1 MHKQLRLKPLKNNQ
15 MGSIFHLWVC
25 FVGCDEFKMPGSRTR
40 KANAAVSNDRRTL
53 PRFFKQRR
61 GRVAR
66 GVEREFLVC
75 VASFF
80 CESAS
85 NAVKRRDAAD
95 TKKNK
100 TFHLGEKI
108 KETTTMCFGGE
119 EGTGWRRNKS
129 AGWGKRKA
137 TAQAEERNVNTWQTY
152 ARSDRRVFVWVF
164 ILREY
169 GRVLKAHMTRATN
182 PPNSQTHK

>member
-40 KANAAVSNDRRTL
+40 KENAAVSNDRRTL

-66 GVEREFLVC
+66 GLEREFLVC

-95 TKKNK
+95 TKKKKNVPSWRENK
-100 TFHLGEKI
+100 RNGNDVFRRRRRDRLEKKQICRLGKA
-108 KETTTMCFGGE
+108 KSNDPGG
-119 EGTGWRRNKS
+119 G
-129 AGWGKRKA
+129 
-137 TAQAEERNVNTWQTY
+137 AECKYVANLCT
-152 ARSDRRVFVWVF
+152 
-164 ILREY
+164 L
-169 GRVLKAHMTRATN
+169 
-182 PPNSQTHK
+182 